1 MLTTVY
7 NCQILSWKMSI
18 IPFLMLFRITRH
30 KAHKSHLTKVKKLI
44 NAAVIQSMNHK
55 ATNMSYKVTN
65 VHATFNE
72 KLKCFSVYWS
82 APNKNNEF
90 TLGGVFVCIF
100 QILNQ
105 KWFPEIF
112 ILKHYLW
119 FTLDLWCD
127 FCKPV
132 IALYQYRNQWVWS
145 NFIDRRLRQTA
156 IFVYTDMRF
165 FQKCENKQSFCLRPP
180 TGLYIIY
187 CLLLCLFSNRPQET
201 SKSEVKISF
210 VLQKFHVICDL
221 LLIRCTPT

>member
-18 IPFLMLFRITRH
+18 IPFLMLLRITRY
-30 KAHKSHLTKVKKLI
+30 KAHKSQLTKVKKLI

-82 APNKNNEF
+82 APNKNNEL

-119 FTLDLWCD
+119 FTLDLWRD

-165 FQKCENKQSFCLRPP
+165 FPEMWKQ
-180 TGLYIIY
+180 TI
-187 CLLLCLFSNRPQET
+187 LLLTSPDWSLYYLLSLIVSVQFRPQET
-201 SKSEVKISF
+201 SKNEVKISF